1 MSQTSSE
8 VSVFKP
14 TNELS
19 QVFGDPALVGPEKL
33 EDYERLLASI
43 CSAIKPTDIIGWL
56 LTKDIT
62 DWSWEIRRERTI
74 KAEIIK
80 HYQKEVVAEVLKSTR
95 DSLSLYESALYRIF
109 EAGADITRWA
119 SDPEARIKIDEA
131 LAAKGHDVSSI
142 LAQAYMRGADQIDAI
157 DKRIAAYERRRN
169 TALREAGLWNE
180 KLQRQLEQATPE
192 VIDGEFTE
200 AAE

>member
-1 MSQTSSE
+1 MSQVSTE

-14 TNELS
+14 SNELR
-19 QVFGDPALVGPEKL
+19 QVFGKPALVGPETL
-33 EDYERLLASI
+33 DDYERFLSSI
-43 CSAIKPTDIIGWL
+43 ALAIKPTDIIGWL
-56 LTKDIT
+56 LTKDVT

-74 KAEIIK
+74 KAEIVK
-80 HYQKEVVAEVLKSTR
+80 YYQKEVVAELLKSTR

-109 EAGADITRWA
+109 EAGADLTRWTT
-119 SDPEARIKIDEA
+119 DQEARMKIEEA

-142 LAQAYMRGADQIDAI
+142 LAQAYMRGANQIDAI

-169 TALREAGLWNE
+169 VAIKEAGLWSDR
-180 KLQRQLEQATPE
+180 LLRQLDHTTSE
-192 VIDGEFTE
+192 VIEGEFTE